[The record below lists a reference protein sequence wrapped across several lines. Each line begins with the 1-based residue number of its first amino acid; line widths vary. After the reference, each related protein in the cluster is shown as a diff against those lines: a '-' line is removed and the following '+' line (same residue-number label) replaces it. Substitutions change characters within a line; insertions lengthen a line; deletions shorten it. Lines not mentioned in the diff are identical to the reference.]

1 MRGMFI
7 VDFTSTEGNISED
20 VYNYDIL
27 FLVMMMI
34 MRPISPYLLRTTRP
48 RLKAKKIQND
58 FNAVESRI
66 CCCITSFDVFK
77 VQRQFMFVV
86 LEVH

>member
-7 VDFTSTEGNISED
+7 VDFTSTDNISED

-48 RLKAKKIQND
+48 RLKAKKSKMTSMRL
-58 FNAVESRI
+58 SRA
-66 CCCITSFDVFK
+66 
-77 VQRQFMFVV
+77 FVAA
-86 LEVH
+86 